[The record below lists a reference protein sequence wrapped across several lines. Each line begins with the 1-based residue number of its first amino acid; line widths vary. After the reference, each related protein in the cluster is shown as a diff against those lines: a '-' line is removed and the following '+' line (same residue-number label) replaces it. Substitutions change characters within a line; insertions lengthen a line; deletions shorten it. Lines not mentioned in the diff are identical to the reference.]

1 MMEREPSKPRVDLG
15 LLENISNV
23 SWLNVRT
30 YKTNDSL
37 KDLLTDGYWKRASG
51 MLKHDRIIVAASA
64 DTSTP
69 ENCTLVVT
77 DSNPAGGATVGVLRE
92 AGGK

>member
-1 MMEREPSKPRVDLG
+1 MERKPMVDLG

-23 SWLNVRT
+23 SWLNVMT

-37 KDLLTDGYWKRASG
+37 KDLLTDGYWKKAVG
-51 MLKHDRIIVAASA
+51 LLKHDRIIVAASA
-64 DTSTP
+64 DTSTL

-77 DSNPAGGATVGVLRE
+77 DSNPSGGVTVEILRE
-92 AGGK
+92 ATEAK